1 MNKLTFSSL
10 GRVWHTLCLLLC
22 CGLISTLSLAAQG
35 VPEGWK
41 FTLGAPAL
49 ESPTDVTANG
59 FTSTWS
65 NVVPQQFNDD
75 STAWNEVFFRLIT
88 TREIEAKSDG
98 YYNIANATVK
108 PNPSGK
114 SESLSYTQAYLDK
127 QLSQTDWFGALLYWT
142 PNGFSINAKDLE
154 GSGLPSDAIGGS
166 ARLTSPV
173 MDLSNTDGKYTV
185 EFTVKAL
192 QASGS
197 SVKMKIFG
205 YGEEINY
212 LGGVPDIKEFTLPKD
227 GKEHKYSFDFEA
239 GTWCH
244 RIVIEINEYAE
255 VEFSKNLVVKQRL
268 KKGDRAYRSTSYF
281 IIPFLAAKAN
291 RDNPAGLSG
300 PEMYRVQYSYT
311 FKGLDSR
318 CLDIAAAKAEGER
331 IAYRMLYAN
340 NRPGYG
346 DKRDLSKSMY
356 SEPAYFDNLEDPNDY
371 LYVGYCNYEAPNYEA
386 VEPSGVTWAGY
397 HGGAI
402 KLTKEK
408 LKDLVGAQVVGIRF
422 VSAAS
427 LQKGQV
433 NNDPGF
439 YTPKLPCIFL
449 AESVPTWDR
458 SDINNPKLVTPWKP
472 IQVTTVDKFKN
483 GWNTLFFEE
492 PYEIT
497 AESEFFAGAYAYDAA
512 GEGGIL
518 VRSYQSP
525 GVDPNSAW
533 IASNWSTYT
542 IEEAQ
547 FNSKV
552 SKADGPLLM
561 QLVVKPKSADPTVK
575 NRGEISNLQAPA
587 FIYSDEELKPTVELF
602 NSGIKAITNIKVETD
617 LAGKKQ
623 TQTVALDKPL
633 AASLSKVVALQPID
647 YEGVS
652 GKAQLAVKLL
662 EINGVAL
669 KTPMT
674 LTAGLEILKRDEAFE
689 RTTLV
694 EIFTSE
700 KCQYCPAGVST
711 MESLIDNPSNAKIK
725 ERLAMVS
732 HHAFFQPDFIML
744 PYSKELAPFY
754 GVKSAAGD
762 ISLIKPSSPTIMFNR
777 KPLPALGDAKGQ
789 NGSVYSIITNQNEL
803 NKVAEA
809 AEANP
814 AAVFVEVK
822 PWFKKESNTLNVLVR
837 GRASARLDRSRPVYL
852 TIMMTQD
859 RIKPRNQAG
868 SMPAGFMQTNV
879 LRYVDEGG
887 FKGSEVTFD
896 EKGNFK
902 IVKDIPV
909 KTTDAKSGTLPENQ
923 FLLEGDN
930 KSVEDVMKEVNV
942 IAFLHYYEQLPTNDN
957 VVDNDQRLLKNEVL
971 NAAQRRVSFTNFD
984 SVEEIATQDVQVT
997 IEEGAVRVNVPVTEL
1012 QVYDMTGRLVP
1023 ATGLT
1028 AGAYVVR
1035 LELQDG
1041 SEMFT
1046 KVVAK

>member
-127 QLSQTDWFGALLYWT
+127 QLSQPDWFGALLYWT

-212 LGGVPDIKEFTLPKD
+212 LGGVPDIKELTLPKD
-227 GKEHKYSFDFEA
+227 GKEHKYSFDFGA

-331 IAYRMLYAN
+331 IAYRMLSTN

-346 DKRDLSKSMY
+346 DKRNLSKSMY
-356 SEPAYFDNLEDPNDY
+356 SEPAYFDNFEDPNDY

-408 LKDLVGAQVVGIRF
+408 LKDLVGAQVVGLRF
-422 VSAAS
+422 ASAAS
-427 LQKGQV
+427 LQKDQV
-433 NNDPGF
+433 NNEPGF

-458 SDINNPKLVTPWKP
+458 TDINNIKLITPWKP

-483 GWNTLFFEE
+483 GWNTLFFDK
-492 PYEIT
+492 PYEIK

-512 GEGGIL
+512 GVGGIL
-518 VRSYQSP
+518 VRSYQTP

-547 FNSKV
+547 FNTKV

-561 QLVVKPKSADPTVK
+561 QLVIKPKSADPTVQ
-575 NRGEISNLQAPA
+575 NRGEISNLQVPA

-633 AASLSKVVALQPID
+633 AASISKVVALQSID
-647 YEGVS
+647 HEGIS

-725 ERLAMVS
+725 ERLAIVS

-896 EKGNFK
+896 EKGNFNV
-902 IVKDIPV
+902 VKDIPV

-984 SVEEIATQDVQVT
+984 SVEEIASQDVQVT

>member
-22 CGLISTLSLAAQG
+22 CGLISTLSLAAQN

-41 FTLGAPAL
+41 FRLGAPAL
-49 ESPTDVTANG
+49 ESPTGVTANG
-59 FTSTWS
+59 FTATWS
-65 NVVPQQFNDD
+65 NVEPQQLNDD
-75 STAWNEVFFRLIT
+75 GTAWNDVFFRLIT

-98 YYNIANATVK
+98 YYDIAKATIK
-108 PNPSGK
+108 PNPSGQ
-114 SESLSYTQAYLDK
+114 SESISYTQAYLDK
-127 QLSQTDWFGALLYWT
+127 QLSQTGWFGALLYWT

-154 GSGLPSDAIGGS
+154 SSGLPDDAIGGS

-173 MDLSNTDGKYTV
+173 MDLTNADGKYTV

-205 YGEEINY
+205 YGEEISY
-212 LGGVPDIKEFTLPKD
+212 ITGVPGVQEFTLDND

-281 IIPFLAAKAN
+281 IIPFGAAKSN

-311 FKGLDSR
+311 FEGMDSR
-318 CLDIAAAKAEGER
+318 CLDLAAAKADGER
-331 IAYRMLYAN
+331 IAYRMLSTN

-346 DKRDLSKSMY
+346 DKRNLSKSMY
-356 SEPAYFDNLEDPNDY
+356 SEPAYFDNFEDPNDY

-408 LKDLVGAQVVGIRF
+408 LKDLVGAQVVGLRF
-422 VSAAS
+422 ASAAS
-427 LQKGQV
+427 LQKDQV
-433 NNDPGF
+433 NNEPGF

-458 SDINNPKLVTPWKP
+458 TNINNIKLITPWKP

-483 GWNTLFFEE
+483 GWNTLFFDK
-492 PYEIT
+492 PYEIK

-512 GEGGIL
+512 GVGGIL
-518 VRSYQSP
+518 VRSYQTP

-547 FNSKV
+547 FNTKV

-561 QLVVKPKSADPTVK
+561 QLVIKPKSADPTVQ
-575 NRGEISNLQAPA
+575 NRGEISNLQVPA

-633 AASLSKVVALQPID
+633 AASISKVVALQSID
-647 YEGVS
+647 HEGIS

-725 ERLAMVS
+725 ERLAIVS

-896 EKGNFK
+896 EKGNFNV
-902 IVKDIPV
+902 VKDIPV

-984 SVEEIATQDVQVT
+984 SVEEIASQDVQVT